1 MKLGIVGS
9 RTLNQKNVKEII
21 SQVVAKSKNKIDEI
35 VTGGANGVDSIA
47 ELFAKQNNIKCT
59 VFLPQYETY

>member
-1 MKLGIVGS
+1 MRLGIVGS

-35 VTGGANGVDSIA
+35 VTGGANGV
-47 ELFAKQNNIKCT
+47 ELNSRTFCKTK
-59 VFLPQYETY
+59 

>member
-21 SQVVAKSKNKIDEI
+21 DLYQNYKFKIDGDFKLMYLNE
-35 VTGGANGVDSIA
+35 NP
-47 ELFAKQNNIKCT
+47 NII
-59 VFLPQYETY
+59 LDNLYAI